1 MRKPF
6 ELQDKKLDSSEYRQ
20 AQEQILNFT
29 AHVKMMRIDF
39 ETTLRTIIKVRGF
52 GRFDPIFEAKELLKF
67 ETDLQ
72 NEIAEYPQ
80 HLLKLYIKY
89 FRKIMKCHE
98 NKTSLD
104 L

>member
-52 GRFDPIFEAKELLKF
+52 GRFDLIFELKKLLKF

-72 NEIAEYPQ
+72 NEIPECLQ
-80 HLLKLYIKY
+80 H
-89 FRKIMKCHE
+89 FAKIVY
-98 NKTSLD
+98 
-104 L
+104 